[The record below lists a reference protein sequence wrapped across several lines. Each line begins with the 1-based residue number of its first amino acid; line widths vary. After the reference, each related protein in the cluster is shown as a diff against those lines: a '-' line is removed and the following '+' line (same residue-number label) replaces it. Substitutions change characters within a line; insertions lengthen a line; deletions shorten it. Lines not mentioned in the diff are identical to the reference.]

1 MTAMSPFGA
10 LRADFIR
17 LEKDTNPFHV
27 EISKE
32 ITFYQNKTD
41 DPPGGVRHGG
51 GEAGL
56 SDSGREEQHS
66 CCPRRTETS

>member
-1 MTAMSPFGA
+1 MTAMSPSGA

-17 LEKDTNPFHV
+17 LEKDPNPFHV
-27 EISKE
+27 EISNK
-32 ITFYQNKTD
+32 ITYYQNKTD

-56 SDSGREEQHS
+56 SDSGCEEQHS
-66 CCPRRTETS
+66 CCPCCTETS